1 MEVRLRKMRTSDI
14 PTISE
19 IERESFPAPWSE
31 EAFYH
36 ELIHNRLAY
45 YIVAEVGGVV
55 VGYAGMWLIIGEAHV
70 TNVAVRPAY
79 RGRKIGE
86 RLLRELQC
94 VALQKGAVRMTLE
107 VRVSN
112 RIAQNLYQKLGFVA
126 SGVRPG
132 YYVDNG
138 EDAVVMWADLRKK
151 RPHGEKGVSDGE
163 GGGKNDGEPDGDSR
177 GRPVPDSCSGNQL

>member
-1 MEVRLRKMRTSDI
+1 MEVRLRKMRMSDI

-36 ELIHNRLAY
+36 ELVHNRLAY
-45 YIVAEVGGVV
+45 YIVAEVGGAV
-55 VGYAGMWLIIGEAHV
+55 VGYAGMWLVIGEAHV
-70 TNVAVRPAY
+70 TNIAVRPAY

-86 RLLRELQC
+86 RLMRELRR
-94 VALQKGAVRMTLE
+94 VALRKGAVRMTLE

-132 YYVDNG
+132 YYADNG
-138 EDAVVMWADLRKK
+138 EDALIMWADLRK
-151 RPHGEKGVSDGE
+151 EVSGDE
-163 GGGKNDGEPDGDSR
+163 ADGGGR
-177 GRPVPDSCSGNQL
+177 QRTVPDSCGGNQL